1 MKCFSPFT
9 TSLIVG
15 LAASSFPSVGLAEAV
30 DSGVAITNPAVAAHL
45 DGTLY
50 SAGALLFPERS
61 DALMLRNDNL
71 LTGKMSAVG
80 RVLKKDIEDLPQ
92 RSADP
97 TARDFFKN
105 GANQD
110 RRFSARLL
118 DDKHSGFVLT
128 GVINRMDRAYRT
140 VDGARRLTTCGEIR
154 FIYRFTY
161 DVKIGTTTVASR
173 LPLTMVIVMNAR
185 DADTTIGCAEIAKR
199 WIRLGTLNSVK
210 EQIEY
215 LDADD
220 GPLKYLQPRQIDRIE
235 ANIQLFRIP
244 AAVKNDFGSHAE
256 YLLRVFRRPGSE
268 AAFLPTFL
276 ENQVDR
282 ERLLAK
288 PTKLAEFRTWALGAT
303 AIRDLDRGTLDIP
316 WPFLA
321 KRAISVSPGAG
332 SRSANQP
339 FFGLLSDDEIRGAL
353 QKAES
358 GGLELRM
365 LKSVNGFKRMINDLS
380 CTGCHQTRAI
390 AGFHFPGADP
400 ESEPAS
406 NAVHVPGSAHFLSDL
421 PRRRAVVEAFASDSL
436 PDFRR
441 YFSARPDP
449 RYEPALAA
457 TEITDGWGATCYS
470 GADESFQDWQC
481 RSGLVCRGLAE
492 SSRNPGMGT
501 CVTEG
506 RVAIG
511 DPLEFGVVNH
521 ETYGADGYT
530 RTEPPG
536 PTKPNNYELP
546 KTPSD
551 RKDYVAAHQGYRA
564 EDLTGGFPAGML
576 RIAGCKDLPNEA
588 SCGRVAK
595 TGFNKC
601 IAGGRPWSLCVDKCT
616 EPAGLRACD
625 ISRPCREDY
634 ICTAPFKDHGAKTAG
649 TCIPPYF
656 LFQFRADGHPTTF
669 SNDAYSSDAAV
680 SVDRN
685 CWE

>member
-1 MKCFSPFT
+1 MKCLSLFT
-9 TSLIVG
+9 ASLFVG
-15 LAASSFPSVGLAEAV
+15 LAASSFPAVGLAEAV
-30 DSGVAITNPAVAAHL
+30 ESGVAITNPEVAAHL
-45 DGTLY
+45 DGTFY
-50 SAGALLFPERS
+50 SAGALLFPGRH
-61 DALMLRNDNL
+61 DARTLRNDNL

-80 RVLKKDIEDLPQ
+80 RVLKKDIEELPQ
-92 RSADP
+92 QSADP
-97 TARDFFKN
+97 TAREYFKN
-105 GANQD
+105 GEHQD

-140 VDGARRLTTCGEIR
+140 VDGAPRLTTCGEIR

-161 DVKIGTTTVASR
+161 DVKVGSTTVASR
-173 LPLTMVIVMNAR
+173 LPLTMAIVMNAR
-185 DADTTIGCAEIAKR
+185 DADTTIGCAESAKR
-199 WIRLGTLNSVK
+199 WIRLGALSSVQ

-220 GPLKYLQPRQIDRIE
+220 GPLKYLQPSQVDRIE

-244 AAVKNDFGSHAE
+244 AGAKNDFGSHAE
-256 YLLRVFRRPGSE
+256 YLLRVFRWSAPN

-282 ERLLAK
+282 ELLLAK
-288 PTKLAEFRTWALGAT
+288 PKKLAEFRKWVLGAD

-321 KRAISVSPGAG
+321 NRAISVSPGAS

-339 FFGLLSDDEIRGAL
+339 FFGLLSDDDIRDAL
-353 QKAES
+353 QKAEA
-358 GGLELRM
+358 GGQLLRN
-365 LKSVNGFKRMINDLS
+365 LKSVNGFNRMINDLS

-400 ESEPAS
+400 ESEAAS

-421 PRRRAVVEAFASDSL
+421 PRRRAVVEAFASGSP

-449 RYEPALAA
+449 RYKAALAA
-457 TEITDGWGATCYS
+457 TEIADGWGATCYS

-481 RSGLVCRGLAE
+481 RSGLSCRGLAE
-492 SSRNPGMGT
+492 SSRNLGMGT

-506 RVAIG
+506 KVAIG
-511 DPLEFGVVNH
+511 DPLEFGVVSH
-521 ETYGADGYT
+521 AAYGADEYM

-536 PTKPNNYELP
+536 PSKPNNYELP

-576 RIAGCKDLPNEA
+576 RIAGCKDLPAEA
-588 SCGRVAK
+588 SCGRVAR
-595 TGFNKC
+595 TGFNAC
-601 IAGGRPWSLCVDKCT
+601 IAGGRPWSLCVEKCT

-625 ISRPCREDY
+625 INRPCREDY
-634 ICTAPFKDHGAKTAG
+634 ICTAPHKNLGATTAG

-669 SNDAYSSDAAV
+669 SEGDYSSEAAV
-680 SVDRN
+680 DAEKK